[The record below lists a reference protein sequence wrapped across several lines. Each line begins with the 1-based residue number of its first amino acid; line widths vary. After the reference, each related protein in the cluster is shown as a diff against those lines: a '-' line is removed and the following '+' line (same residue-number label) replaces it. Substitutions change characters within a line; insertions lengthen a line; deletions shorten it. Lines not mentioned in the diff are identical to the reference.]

1 MEHVPRIERYRVKKM
16 PQYPDRHHILYN
28 RTAWESNTNTKWLR
42 EESGLIVRIGQD
54 AHAELH
60 KAISVVPLLD
70 HNAAVRVRNLMRK
83 SNATKPL
90 DIADDFMSAVQEAGR
105 NPKANRLDR
114 ALGELVIM
122 AVEGQ
127 REYIEDGITSA
138 QIFDLGAKQR
148 RYASYDDCHISQKS
162 A

>member
-1 MEHVPRIERYRVKKM
+1 ME
-16 PQYPDRHHILYN
+16 QYPDRHHILYN

-42 EESGLIVRIGQD
+42 EDSGLIVRIGQD

-83 SNATKPL
+83 SNATEPL
-90 DIADDFMSAVQEAGR
+90 DIADDFMLAVEEAIK
-105 NPKANRLDR
+105 NPKANELDR
-114 ALGELVIM
+114 ALGELVVK
-122 AVEGQ
+122 AVKGQ
-127 REYIEDGITSA
+127 FEYIKDGITKA
-138 QIFDLGAKQR
+138 QVFDLGAQR
-148 RYASYDDCHISQKS
+148 RSHRPYDNYEDSLKI